1 VYDSSLILTWFQ
13 ASLILEKPCC
23 LMTYLEFCFLRAR
36 TCLSMF
42 DQIFLNEWRTATEFF
57 SYPEKACCKYVIYWK
72 VFPGTPYSSFLLPFN
87 WLEGMFRLVLRILK
101 YFWSLNFFF
110 CFHGWERKKQ
120 MMIQI
125 KLCFSFT
132 AHWPCFWSLNFWSLN
147 FFFVFMDENPKNKW
161 WYKLSYVFPW
171 QLTNLASDHLIFD
184 HLFYVY

>member
-110 CFHGWERKKQ
+110 
-120 MMIQI
+120 
-125 KLCFSFT
+125 
-132 AHWPCFWSLNFWSLN
+132 
-147 FFFVFMDENPKNKW
+147 VFMDENAKNKW
-161 WYKLSYVFPW
+161 WYKLSYVFPS

-184 HLFYVY
+184 HLIFFLFSWMRTRKTNDDTN